1 MGFASGKDGVFKID
15 DSGGVLRDIS
25 NRVVSV
31 NFPQSADVHDVT
43 VFGDDSR
50 KFVPGLKNATFS
62 VEGVFDG
69 AAASVD
75 EILQGIVGKEGSF
88 EYGPQG
94 GTAGLPKYTGEC
106 IVTEYGASTPVD
118 DKVSFSL
125 SVQVTGD
132 VTRSTYA

>member
-1 MGFASGKDGVFKID
+1 MAFASGKDGVFKID
-15 DSGGVLRDIS
+15 DSGGVLRNIS
-25 NRVVSV
+25 NKVVSV

-75 EILQGIVGKEGSF
+75 EILQGIVGKEGPF
-88 EYGPQG
+88 EYGPHG
-94 GTAGLPKYTGEC
+94 GTAGPPKYTRDGR
-106 IVTEYGASTPVD
+106 A
-118 DKVSFSL
+118 K
-125 SVQVTGD
+125 
-132 VTRSTYA
+132 

>member
-1 MGFASGKDGVFKID
+1 MAFASGKDGVFKID
-15 DSGGVLRDIS
+15 DSGGVLRNIS
-25 NRVVSV
+25 NKVVSV

-62 VEGVFDG
+62 VEDK
-69 AAASVD
+69 
-75 EILQGIVGKEGSF
+75 ILQGIVGKEGSF